1 MKIVANCDY
10 CMYYG
15 YDDDYEC
22 YTCEKDL
29 DEDEMAHFMRSDKWD
44 CPYFKF
50 GDEYTVVKKQM

>member
-1 MKIVANCDY
+1 MKVVANCDY

-29 DEDEMAHFMRSDKWD
+29 DEDEMAHFMRSERWD
-44 CPYFKF
+44 CPYFKY
-50 GDEYTVVKKQM
+50 GNEYSVVKKQM